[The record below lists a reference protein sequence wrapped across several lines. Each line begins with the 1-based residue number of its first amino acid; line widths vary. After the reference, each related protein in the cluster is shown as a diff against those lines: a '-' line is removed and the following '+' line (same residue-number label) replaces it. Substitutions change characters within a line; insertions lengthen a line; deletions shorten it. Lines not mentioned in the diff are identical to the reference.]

1 MTMKDRLESG
11 NMELGV
17 DGVSSR
23 KMKLDR
29 VEVDN
34 VDDGEGAN
42 DRSDSSCDLTQEA
55 HWQSAAP
62 FPHGSK
68 SEEEVTCDGQ
78 TSVYTWS

>member
-23 KMKLDR
+23 KMKLDS

-34 VDDGEGAN
+34 VVDVN

>member
-42 DRSDSSCDLTQEA
+42 DRSDSSCNTGSSLA
-55 HWQSAAP
+55 VSSALSP
-62 FPHGSK
+62 
-68 SEEEVTCDGQ
+68 
-78 TSVYTWS
+78 W